1 MKSSKLF
8 AAKSTLFAT
17 LFAALST
24 ALFATLFA
32 AQLVPSNSW
41 ASSDHTKPHA
51 NTPVAAKTTGDAAGM
66 SEGEVRKIDKDAKK
80 ITLKHGEIK
89 NLEMPAMTMVFQ
101 VKDTTLLDKVKTGDK
116 VRFKAEKVS
125 SGYALT
131 DIEVAK

>member
-1 MKSSKLF
+1 MKSIRLF
-8 AAKSTLFAT
+8 AAKSPLYVA
-17 LFAALST
+17 LFAAL
-24 ALFATLFA
+24 FA
-32 AQLVPSNSW
+32 AQFLPSITW
-41 ASSDHTKPHA
+41 ASSDHAKLHA

-66 SEGEVRKIDKDAKK
+66 SDGEVRKIDKDAKK

-116 VRFKAEKVS
+116 VKFKAEKVS